1 MSMRELTAN
10 AAQPTIG
17 ALLRYIGIIDWLR
30 CRSWMLRDRRP
41 IRPMSHPLL
50 HKVVSRNYSCTV
62 HFDHSIRR
70 AHAPHRSLGCRTQER
85 RKPHSGLPWAKNRNT
100 PRSSPA
106 RSAQMPRNPTR
117 EAGSSWNVP
126 DASADKNPCYFRVS
140 SSAIWWEG
148 IISDYQWAIIQYIFW
163 LEHSIVQSARH

>member
-1 MSMRELTAN
+1 MVLMETAGE
-10 AAQPTIG
+10 TIKH
-17 ALLRYIGIIDWLR
+17 LLLILFLGPSERKG
-30 CRSWMLRDRRP
+30 RRGGGK
-41 IRPMSHPLL
+41 RPHPLL
-50 HKVVSRNYSCTV
+50 HKVVSCNYSCTV

-126 DASADKNPCYFRVS
+126 DASDGKNPF
-140 SSAIWWEG
+140 
-148 IISDYQWAIIQYIFW
+148 II
-163 LEHSIVQSARH
+163 